1 MSISFSQSVSTPGST
16 TNTSKGD
23 ILVSD
28 GTSPVRLPV
37 GSNGTVLASSTTAS
51 SGLYWETGPAAGV
64 SRYVKIMHE
73 TLTSSGNS
81 SYTISNIPSGYNS
94 LRLIVQGKSTANLGI
109 PNTARL
115 QINGDTAAAN
125 YMYSYGYNSAGAE
138 NSGSYSGLAIDYVI
152 MPNNTSYANYSGVSI
167 IDIHQP
173 DSTTAYKTCH
183 WTSSC
188 YYIEALAFLEYYSV
202 GIWKSTSAI
211 TSLVIVA
218 DGTSKVFDAGSVF
231 SLYGIE

>member
-16 TNTSKGD
+16 TNTTKGD

-37 GSNGTVLASSTTAS
+37 GSDGKVLASSTTAS
-51 SGLYWETGPAAGV
+51 SGLYWETGPSAGV
-64 SRYVKIMHE
+64 SVFAKIMHE
-73 TLTSSGNS
+73 TLTSNGNS

-94 LRLIVQGKSTANLGI
+94 LRLIIQGKSTADAGI

-125 YMYSYGYNSAGAE
+125 YMYSYGYDASGSE
-138 NSGSYSGLAIDYVI
+138 NSGSYNGLALDYII
-152 MPNNTSYANYSGVSI
+152 MPNNTSYASYRGASI

-173 DSTTAYKTCH
+173 NSTTAYKTCH

-188 YYIEALAFLEYYSV
+188 YYVEASNFLEYYSV

-218 DGTSKVFDAGSVF
+218 DGTTKVFDAGSEF
-231 SLYGIE
+231 SLYGRK